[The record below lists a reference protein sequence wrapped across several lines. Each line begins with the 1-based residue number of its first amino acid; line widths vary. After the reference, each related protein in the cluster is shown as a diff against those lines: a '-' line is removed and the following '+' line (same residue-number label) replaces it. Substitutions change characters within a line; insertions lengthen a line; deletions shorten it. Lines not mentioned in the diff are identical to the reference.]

1 MSLTLG
7 KPHTAT
13 LEHVKPKRLQFSGYA
28 DKPHNVKAACL
39 SCNNAKGGLTL
50 KQYSPDHSE
59 DRK

>member
-1 MSLTLG
+1 MSLVLG

-50 KQYSPDHSE
+50 KQYTSDH
-59 DRK
+59 